1 MIKNLSPCIVLFL
14 STFQPAIAEDGSR
27 SGHTMEEAPSQ
38 TVAYEHEIDAGVED
52 VWNAFTTDEGLKSWM
67 APIAKIELRIGGK
80 MTSNYNKDGQLG
92 DATTIENTIL
102 SYEPKRMLSLQATR
116 FPTGFPFEEAAKGT
130 WSVFYFTPISSGRTR
145 VRVVGLGY
153 RDDEQSRKMKSFF
166 AGANKQS
173 LDGLNKALVEKLKS
187 ADSR

>member
-1 MIKNLSPCIVLFL
+1 MGDA
-14 STFQPAIAEDGSR
+14 Q
-27 SGHTMEEAPSQ
+27 SQ
-38 TVAYEHEIDAGVED
+38 IVAYEHEIEAGVAD
-52 VWNAFTTDEGLKSWM
+52 VWNAFTTNKGLMSWM
-67 APIAKIELRIGGK
+67 APIAEIELRIGGK
-80 MTSNYNKDGQLG
+80 MTSNYNKDGELG

-102 SYEPKRMLSLQATR
+102 SYEPERMLSLQATR
-116 FPTGFPFEEAAKGT
+116 FPAGFPFEEAAKGT
-130 WSVFYFTPISSGRTR
+130 WSVFYFTPISPTRTR

-187 ADSR
+187 AASK